1 MSPHRL
7 ADPIIA
13 MDAEERFEGFE
24 NLMPFKVHNILL
36 VSSLY
41 DSFILREDGRLNE
54 LLIDESLEL
63 NLRQFPRITHVS
75 SCAEAVELASSE
87 PRFNLIVT
95 NLAVGDMDAAQL
107 AREVKRAGLDI
118 PVVVLAY
125 DYREIKNF
133 VARNPITEIERIFL
147 WQGNAR
153 ILIAIVKYIEDK
165 RNVQHDTRAIG
176 VPVLLV
182 VEDNIRYYSAFL
194 PVIYTELLKQ
204 SRRVIQEGIN
214 VANKLVR
221 LQARPRILLSSD
233 FEDAAA
239 LVQEYRSYLFGLVS
253 DVEFPMEGKLNP
265 DAGFELARFVKSLV
279 PDAPVVLQTSRTE
292 FRARAAAAGYS
303 FLRKRSQTL
312 LKDLRRILTEQFG
325 FGDFVFRLPDLTEV
339 GRAKDMNELEEQLQK
354 VPAESIVYHAQKN
367 HFSHWLM
374 ARTEFA
380 VAAKLRPRKVSDFTG
395 PEHLRSDLIESI
407 NEYRREQSEVLIG
420 DFRSDTF
427 KPSESSFLRIG
438 SGSLGG
444 KARGLAF
451 VRHLLRKSRITR
463 RFPGVRVSVPPAVVL
478 ATDVFDQFVTE
489 NNLLDFALNCDDDAE
504 IQRRFLEAPLS
515 ITLTEDLKS
524 FLAEVHHPLAV
535 RSSSLLEDSQYQP
548 FTGVYETFMLGNQE
562 ADPDARLAA
571 LNEAIRRV
579 YASTFSRHAKSY
591 VRATPYRLEEEKMAV
606 ILQQVVGTQH
616 SQRFYPDFSGVVRSR
631 NYYPVPPMTFEDGI
645 AAVALGLGRAVVDG
659 GKCLTFCPRYPQ
671 NLVQFSSVEDILQN
685 SQSEF
690 WALELD
696 GAADGRPGHWHE
708 KRFKLHAAETDG
720 TLQALASTYSRDNHA
735 VYDGVSRPGARIVTF
750 APMLKHGTFPL
761 AEILDVL
768 VRVGEDALGNPVEIE
783 FAVRLPQTFNAM
795 PIPATGQVAEFGFL
809 QIRPLTLSRNTED
822 LSLDDVRPE
831 QLICQS
837 SKVLG
842 NGRIDDLHDI
852 VVVDSQRFERSR
864 SQEVAEAVARLNRQ
878 LCDENRPYL
887 LIGVGRWGSTEPWLG
902 IPGRMGRNQRRARN
916 RRSRLPRLP
925 SYSLPGQ
932 SFLPEPDRLSSGIF
946 HRESRR
952 RRRLRRLAVANRA
965 AVHRRTRLRPPSAV
979 RRTNPSNN
987 EQPHQ
992 PGSNLQ
998 ARTASQR
1005 SRKLGNLKRFSAPT
1019 IRDFGWRSGLPLR

>member
-1 MSPHRL
+1 MSVRRL
-7 ADPIIA
+7 PEPIIA
-13 MDAEERFEGFE
+13 MDAGERFEGFE

-75 SCAEAVELASSE
+75 SCAEALELASAE
-87 PRFNLIVT
+87 LRFNLIVT

-125 DYREIKNF
+125 DHRDIKNF
-133 VARNPITEIERIFL
+133 VARNPVTDIERIFL
-147 WQGNAR
+147 WQGSAR

-182 VEDNIRYYSAFL
+182 VEDNIRYYSSFL

-221 LQARPRILLSSD
+221 LQARPRILLSSN

-253 DVEFPMEGKLNP
+253 DVEFPMEGKLSP
-265 DAGFELARFVKSLV
+265 EAGFELARMVRSLV

-292 FRARAAAAGYS
+292 FRPRAEAAGYS

-325 FGDFVFRLPDLTEV
+325 FGDFVFRLPDLSEV

-354 VPAESIVYHAQKN
+354 VPAESIVFHAQKN

-380 VAAKLRPRKVSDFTG
+380 LAAKLRPRKVSDFTG

-420 DFRSDTF
+420 DFRADTF

-451 VRHLLRKSRITR
+451 VRHLLRKNRITR
-463 RFPGVRVSVPPAVVL
+463 RFPGVRISVPPAVVL
-478 ATDVFDQFVTE
+478 ATDVFDQFLAE
-489 NNLLDFALNCDDDAE
+489 NNLLDFALHCEDDAE
-504 IQRRFLEAPLS
+504 IQRKFLDAPLS
-515 ITLTEDLKS
+515 IALTEDLQS

-548 FTGVYETFMLGNQE
+548 FTGVYETFMLGNQQASPE
-562 ADPDARLAA
+562 DRLTA
-571 LNEAIRRV
+571 LSEAIRNV

-606 ILQQVVGTQH
+606 ILQQVVGTPH
-616 SQRFYPDFSGVVRSR
+616 GSRFYPDFSGVVRSR

-671 NLVQFSSVEDILQN
+671 NLVQFSSVEDVLAN

-690 WALELD
+690 WALELQS
-696 GAADGRPGHWHE
+696 AEDGRPGHWHE
-708 KRFKLHAAETDG
+708 KRFKLHAAESDG

-735 VYDGVSRPGARIVTF
+735 VYDGVSRPGSRIVTF

-768 VRVGEDALGNPVEIE
+768 MQAGEDALGNPVEIE
-783 FAVRLPQTFNAM
+783 FAVRLPRLSDSS
-795 PIPATGQVAEFGFL
+795 PSPATGQVAEFGFL

-822 LSLDDVRPE
+822 LTLDHVQPE
-831 QLICQS
+831 QLICES

-842 NGRIDDLHDI
+842 NGRIDDLHDV

-864 SQEVAEAVARLNRQ
+864 SQEVAQAVARLNRR
-878 LCDENRPYL
+878 LNEESRPYL

-902 IPGRMGRNQRRARN
+902 IPVEWDEISGARVIVEAGF
-916 RRSRLPRLP
+916 RDFRVTP
-925 SYSLPGQ
+925 SQGSHFFQNLTAFQIGY
-932 SFLPEPDRLSSGIF
+932 FTVNPDAGEGSVDWQWL
-946 HRESRR
+946 
-952 RRRLRRLAVANRA
+952 
-965 AVHRRTRLRPPSAV
+965 T
-979 RRTNPSNN
+979 
-987 EQPHQ
+987 EQPAIEEQGCVRHLQFAEPIRVVMNSRTSHGVIFKPEVQ
-992 PGSNLQ
+992 PSEVE
-998 ARTASQR
+998 SWE
-1005 SRKLGNLKRFSAPT
+1005 
-1019 IRDFGWRSGLPLR
+1019 I